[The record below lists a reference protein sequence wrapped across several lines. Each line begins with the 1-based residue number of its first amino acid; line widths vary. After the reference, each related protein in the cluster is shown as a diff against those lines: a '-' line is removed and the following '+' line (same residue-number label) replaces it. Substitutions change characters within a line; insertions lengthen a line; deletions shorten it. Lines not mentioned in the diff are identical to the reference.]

1 MVKEYK
7 QIPVRESNLAGTNK
21 LKLIFLGL
29 VTGLFS
35 GMLAV
40 AYRFVL
46 AELDTIRDSIYNM
59 PFSINYFGCFSQ
71 RLYSV

>member
-7 QIPVRESNLAGTNK
+7 QIPVRESNLGGTNK
-21 LKLIFLGL
+21 LKLILLGL

-35 GMLAV
+35 GILAV

-46 AELDTIRDSIYNM
+46 AELDSIRDMIYAM
-59 PFSINYFGCFSQ
+59 PFAVY
-71 RLYSV
+71 